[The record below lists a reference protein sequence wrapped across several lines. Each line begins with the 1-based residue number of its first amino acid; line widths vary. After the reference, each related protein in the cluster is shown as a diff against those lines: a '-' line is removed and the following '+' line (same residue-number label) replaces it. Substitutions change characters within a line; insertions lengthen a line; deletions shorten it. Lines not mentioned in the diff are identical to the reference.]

1 MEVFKAKNGLS
12 RHNALTFGDPGMSRL
27 LLVATI
33 ICLSGT
39 QPAWSDDLVKDSS
52 LDSDTQ
58 SNAAEEVLPAQ
69 AVPAV
74 QKSSPSS
81 APAKNTEGEKKAK
94 VLQSASPVVKQ
105 SVSVAKKTVNVPE
118 TTVTAGK
125 GPKFHGMADYYHHS
139 MYGNKTAS
147 GKLLHKHL
155 KTAAHRT
162 LPFGTRVRVTN
173 KSNGKSCVVVVNDRG
188 PFTPSKIIDLSHA
201 AAVEL
206 GMLQAGT
213 CKVTCEVLD

>member
-1 MEVFKAKNGLS
+1 
-12 RHNALTFGDPGMSRL
+12 MSRL
-27 LLVATI
+27 LLVALI
-33 ICLSGT
+33 ICLSGAE
-39 QPAWSDDLVKDSS
+39 PVWSDDLVKDSS
-52 LDSDTQ
+52 LDADTQ
-58 SNAAEEVLPAQ
+58 STEAQ
-69 AVPAV
+69 AVAEPSP
-74 QKSSPSS
+74 KPNKSPSA
-81 APAKNTEGEKKAK
+81 APKQGHPAAPVNECIARESKAAAT
-94 VLQSASPVVKQ
+94 S
-105 SVSVAKKTVNVPE
+105 
-118 TTVTAGK
+118 K

-147 GKLLHKHL
+147 GKVLHKHL

>member
-1 MEVFKAKNGLS
+1 
-12 RHNALTFGDPGMSRL
+12 MSRL
-27 LLVATI
+27 LLVALI
-33 ICLSGT
+33 ICLSGAE
-39 QPAWSDDLVKDSS
+39 PVWSDDLVKDSS
-52 LDSDTQ
+52 LDADTQ
-58 SNAAEEVLPAQ
+58 STETQAAAEP
-69 AVPAV
+69 
-74 QKSSPSS
+74 
-81 APAKNTEGEKKAK
+81 PAKAGELKAIPVSRPANKAK
-94 VLQSASPVVKQ
+94 VATPVSECVARETKAVAAS
-105 SVSVAKKTVNVPE
+105 
-118 TTVTAGK
+118 K

-147 GKLLHKHL
+147 GKVLHKHL

-162 LPFGTRVRVTN
+162 LPFGTKVRVTN